1 MTPYKPQ
8 NLLKSS
14 RDPKKKENNSSSSSN
29 RNAGGSG
36 GGGSRASRRAELSSL
51 LSAGGGNST
60 GGNGKG
66 TLGEGEGRDSPL
78 AASSEDLSTR
88 SGSPRYNSTF
98 NDDTLTK

>member
-14 RDPKKKENNSSSSSN
+14 RDPKKRRTNNSATN

-51 LSAGGGNST
+51 LSAGGNST

-66 TLGEGEGRDSPL
+66 TLGEEGRDSPL